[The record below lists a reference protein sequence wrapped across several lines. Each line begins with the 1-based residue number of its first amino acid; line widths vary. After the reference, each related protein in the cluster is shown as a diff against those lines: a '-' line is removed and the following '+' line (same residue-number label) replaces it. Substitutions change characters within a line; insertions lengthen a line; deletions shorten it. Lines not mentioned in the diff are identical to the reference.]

1 MSAGS
6 LRLSVGLMEADP
18 WPLYVLVG
26 TVVHVDARER
36 LIDATAELLP
46 RDGYSAMSPASI
58 QRLAGVGQGSMYHHF
73 SGKAELARAALERN
87 ADTLMAACEA
97 ATRGEGTPVQRVC
110 AYLQRERDPLLG
122 CPVGRVAQDREVV
135 EDERLREPIGEMFA
149 ALEQR
154 IAAVLADDA
163 RIDAP
168 TELAAM
174 VVAVLQGAYVLARAA
189 GERGPFDRAIDGAT
203 RLLQTIDKGDDR

>member
-1 MSAGS
+1 M
-6 LRLSVGLMEADP
+6 
-18 WPLYVLVG
+18 
-26 TVVHVDARER
+26 HVDARER
-36 LIDATAELLP
+36 LIDATTELLP

-58 QRLAGVGQGSMYHHF
+58 QRLARVGQGSMYHHF

-87 ADTLMAACEA
+87 ADTLMVACEA

-154 IAAVLADDA
+154 IAAVLAEDA